1 MSKTINRRLKNL
13 DKYIQAKWEEHYW
26 NFLMKY
32 EDKLDWD
39 YISQNSNI
47 TMEIIEKYPEKPWVW
62 WGISQ
67 NPNITIE
74 IVDTLKYYN
83 NYKKN

>member
-1 MSKTINRRLKNL
+1 MIEKYP
-13 DKYIQAKWEEHYW
+13 DKPWNWE
-26 NFLMKY
+26 
-32 EDKLDWD
+32 
-39 YISQNSNI
+39 YISYNPNI